1 MIERNRLTSAAAF
14 RNKFMFKNKFRA
26 GTLLKSFA
34 VLLVL
39 SCAAFAQER
48 NWKTFTPETG
58 AWSILAPGE
67 MQHDPNAIETIGKK
81 GGYSYNDSSGFFAVV
96 YEDSPKWQVA
106 LYKPFINSHYKKIR
120 NSFVKSSK
128 GELLSDEKFKNANFS
143 GREFLVKIPDGR
155 IMDNEGQ
162 LKNRYRV
169 GRFRIFFH
177 GNRCYMLLAVLPEN
191 EIGGFAIDNYF
202 NSFVAK

>member
-1 MIERNRLTSAAAF
+1 MLEKVFRIKKLLQIFGLSLVLCCAAA
-14 RNKFMFKNKFRA
+14 
-26 GTLLKSFA
+26 
-34 VLLVL
+34 
-39 SCAAFAQER
+39 AQER
-48 NWKTFTPETG
+48 DWKTFSPETG
-58 AWSILAPGE
+58 AWSILAPGV
-67 MQHDPNAIETIGKK
+67 MQHDPDALETLSTK

-96 YEDSPKWQVA
+96 YEDSAKWKVA

-128 GELLSDEKFKNANFS
+128 GELLKDVKFTNGGTT

-155 IMDNEGQ
+155 VMDNEGQ
-162 LKNRYRV
+162 LKTRYRV

-191 EIGGFAIDNYF
+191 EVNSFAVDNYF
-202 NSFVAK
+202 NSFVAKQ

>member
-1 MIERNRLTSAAAF
+1 LRGFDRHRRLIIEIGMKNVF
-14 RNKFMFKNKFRA
+14 RMNK
-26 GTLLKSFA
+26 LLQIFGI
-34 VLLVL
+34 LLFL
-39 SCAAFAQER
+39 SCSIFAQER
-48 NWKTFTPETG
+48 VWKTFSPETG

-67 MQHDPNAIETIGKK
+67 MRHDPDALETLSTK
-81 GGYSYNDSSGFFAVV
+81 GGYSYSDANGFFAVV

-128 GELLSDEKFKNANFS
+128 GELLKDEKFTNAGKS

-155 IMDNEGQ
+155 IMNNEGQ
-162 LKNRYRV
+162 LITRYRV

-191 EIGGFAIDNYF
+191 EINSFAVDNYF

>member
-1 MIERNRLTSAAAF
+1 
-14 RNKFMFKNKFRA
+14 MFVNVIRINN
-26 GTLLKSFA
+26 LLRTFGI
-34 VLLVL
+34 LLVL

-48 NWKTFTPETG
+48 TWKTFTPDTG
-58 AWSILAPGE
+58 AWSILAPGV
-67 MQHDPNAIETIGKK
+67 MRHDPNALETLSTK

-106 LYKPFINSHYKKIR
+106 LYKPFISSHYKKIR

-128 GELLSDEKFKNANFS
+128 GELLKDVKFKNGDQN

-155 IMDNEGQ
+155 ILDSEGQ
-162 LKNRYRV
+162 LKSRYRV

-177 GNRCYMLLAVLPEN
+177 GNRCYMLLAVLPEEEVN
-191 EIGGFAIDNYF
+191 SFAIDNYF

>member
-1 MIERNRLTSAAAF
+1 MNSV
-14 RNKFMFKNKFRA
+14 K
-26 GTLLKSFA
+26 LKIFA
-34 VLLVL
+34 RTCALLLVL
-39 SCAAFAQER
+39 CCAASAQTER
-48 NWKTFTPETG
+48 QWKTFTPETG
-58 AWSILAPGE
+58 AWSILAPGV
-67 MQHDPNAIETIGKK
+67 MQHDPDALETLSSK
-81 GGYSYNDSSGFFAVV
+81 GGYSFTDADGFFAVV

-128 GELLSDEKFKNANFS
+128 GELLKDEKFKNGNQS

-155 IMDNEGQ
+155 ITDAEGQ
-162 LKNRYRV
+162 LKTRHRV

-177 GNRCYMLLAVLPEN
+177 NNRCYMLLAVLPEN
-191 EIGGFAIDNYF
+191 EINSFAVDNYF

>member
-1 MIERNRLTSAAAF
+1 MLNAVRVKILLQTFA
-14 RNKFMFKNKFRA
+14 
-26 GTLLKSFA
+26 TLLF
-34 VLLVL
+34 L

-48 NWKTFTPETG
+48 QWKSFTPETG
-58 AWSILAPGE
+58 AWSILAPGI
-67 MQHDPNAIETIGKK
+67 MQHDPDALETLSTK
-81 GGYSYNDSSGFFAVV
+81 GGYSFTDADGFFAVV

-128 GELLSDEKFKNANFS
+128 GELLKDVKFRNGNQN

-155 IMDNEGQ
+155 IMDSEGQ
-162 LKNRYRV
+162 LKSRYRV

-177 GNRCYMLLAVLPEN
+177 GNRCYMLLAVLPEA
-191 EIGGFAIDNYF
+191 EISSFAIDNYF

>member
-1 MIERNRLTSAAAF
+1 M
-14 RNKFMFKNKFRA
+14 NKIMLKNLIRIKI
-26 GTLLKSFA
+26 LLQTYGII
-34 VLLVL
+34 LVL

-48 NWKTFTPETG
+48 TWKTFSPETG
-58 AWSILAPGE
+58 AWSIFAPGI
-67 MQHDPNAIETIGKK
+67 MQHDPNALETLGKK
-81 GGYSYNDSSGFFAVV
+81 GGYSYTDSTGFFAVV

-128 GELLSDEKFKNANFS
+128 GELLKDEKFKNGDQT

-155 IMDNEGQ
+155 ILDSEGQ
-162 LKNRYRV
+162 LKSRYRV

-177 GNRCYMLLAVLPEN
+177 RNRCYMLLAVLPEN
-191 EIGGFAIDNYF
+191 EVNTFAIDNYF

>member
-1 MIERNRLTSAAAF
+1 MLINLP
-14 RNKFMFKNKFRA
+14 KI
-26 GTLLKSFA
+26 KSFA
-34 VLLVL
+34 Q
-39 SCAAFAQER
+39 AFALTLFLCGAMFAQTER
-48 NWKTFTPETG
+48 QWKIFTPETG
-58 AWSILAPGE
+58 AWSILAPGV
-67 MQHDPNAIETIGKK
+67 MQHDPDALETLSTK
-81 GGYSYNDSSGFFAVV
+81 GGYSFTDADGFFAVV

-128 GELLSDEKFKNANFS
+128 GELLKDEKFKNGDQT

-155 IMDNEGQ
+155 IIDAEGQ
-162 LKNRYRV
+162 MKTRYRV

-177 GNRCYMLLAVLPEN
+177 NNRCYMLLAVLPEN
-191 EIGGFAIDNYF
+191 EIGSFAIDNYF

>member
-1 MIERNRLTSAAAF
+1 
-14 RNKFMFKNKFRA
+14 MFKDTIRIKKIRQ
-26 GTLLKSFA
+26 TLLQTFGI
-34 VLLVL
+34 LLLL
-39 SCAAFAQER
+39 SCVSFAQER
-48 NWKTFTPETG
+48 NWKTFTPDTG
-58 AWSILAPGE
+58 AWSILAPGA

-128 GELLSDEKFKNANFS
+128 GELLKDVKFKNGEES
-143 GREFLVKIPDGR
+143 GREFWVKIPDGR
-155 IMDNEGQ
+155 FIDSEGQ
-162 LKNRYRV
+162 LKSRYRV

-177 GNRCYMLLAVLPEN
+177 GNRCYMLLAVLPEDDIN
-191 EIGGFAIDNYF
+191 SFAVDNYF